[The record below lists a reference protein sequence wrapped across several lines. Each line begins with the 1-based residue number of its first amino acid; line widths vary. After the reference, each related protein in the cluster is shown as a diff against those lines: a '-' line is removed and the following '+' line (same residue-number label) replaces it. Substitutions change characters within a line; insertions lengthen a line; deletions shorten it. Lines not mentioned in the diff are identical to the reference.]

1 MDFVHAARM
10 TQLFLAIGNSQ
21 VLTLPREWL
30 VNAAEQNLGGGLT
43 VHPFVSVTIAAG
55 SPQNGGPKVRRR
67 PKLLA
72 LFMLLAGC
80 MLLTDCA
87 AGRNLPPLPPLAGH
101 EYRLGPGDTLRIITY
116 GEDPLTGEF
125 RVGDQGSVALPLAG
139 TVRAAGSTPRELED
153 AIASAL
159 KKADM
164 LRKPSVSVEVATY
177 RPIYVLGEVN
187 KPGQYPYQPGMTVVS
202 AAAVAG
208 GFTYRAVEDYASVVR
223 VLGGDSV
230 EGKASRQALVQP
242 GDVITVFE
250 RKF

>member
-1 MDFVHAARM
+1 LRRFVPLLAA
-10 TQLFLAIGNSQ
+10 LLASCAPGRD
-21 VLTLPREWL
+21 LPR
-30 VNAAEQNLGGGLT
+30 
-43 VHPFVSVTIAAG
+43 
-55 SPQNGGPKVRRR
+55 
-67 PKLLA
+67 
-72 LFMLLAGC
+72 
-80 MLLTDCA
+80 
-87 AGRNLPPLPPLAGH
+87 LPPLIGH
-101 EYRLGPGDTLRIITY
+101 EYRLGPGDMVRIITY

-125 RVGDQGSVALPLAG
+125 RVNDQGAIALPLAG
-139 TVRAAGSTPRELED
+139 S
-153 AIASAL
+153 I
-159 KKADM
+159 KADGLTPHELGDAVAAALTKGDV
-164 LRKPSVSVEVATY
+164 LRKPSVSVEVAMY

-223 VLGGDSV
+223 AVDGDSV

>member
-1 MDFVHAARM
+1 
-10 TQLFLAIGNSQ
+10 
-21 VLTLPREWL
+21 
-30 VNAAEQNLGGGLT
+30 
-43 VHPFVSVTIAAG
+43 
-55 SPQNGGPKVRRR
+55 
-67 PKLLA
+67 
-72 LFMLLAGC
+72 
-80 MLLTDCA
+80 
-87 AGRNLPPLPPLAGH
+87 LPPLSGH

-125 RVGDQGSVALPLAG
+125 RVNDQGAIALPLAG
-139 TVRAAGSTPRELED
+139 TIRAAGRTPHELED
-153 AIASAL
+153 AVAAAL
-159 KKADM
+159 KKGDM

-223 VLGGDSV
+223 TVGSDSV
-230 EGKASRQALVQP
+230 EGKASRLALVQP

>member
-1 MDFVHAARM
+1 MARRSRP
-10 TQLFLAIGNSQ
+10 LLSLAI
-21 VLTLPREWL
+21 
-30 VNAAEQNLGGGLT
+30 
-43 VHPFVSVTIAAG
+43 
-55 SPQNGGPKVRRR
+55 
-67 PKLLA
+67 
-72 LFMLLAGC
+72 LLAGC
-80 MLLTDCA
+80 ARGSHM
-87 AGRNLPPLPPLAGH
+87 PPLPAASGH
-101 EYRLGPGDTLRIITY
+101 EYRLGPGDTVRIITY

-125 RVGDQGSVALPLAG
+125 RVGDQGAVALPLTG
-139 TVRAAGSTPRELED
+139 SIGAAGRTPGELAD
-153 AIASAL
+153 AIAAAL
-159 KKADM
+159 KKGDL

-223 VLGGDSV
+223 IVDGESV

-250 RKF
+250 RRF